1 MPELINI
8 EKIKTNLNEYKLN
21 ATRNGTKVCCAIIE
35 YSPNCIWL
43 KWIQT
48 EEQYQNKGIGS
59 FVLEYISGISLD
71 RHLNLKI
78 NGVNEEVLDFYFK
91 WYSRRADPEN
101 SNQDAVKEKFS
112 SLFDGNDSFRL
123 VLTCEDIVWRVSENN
138 LNQLSRF

>member
-35 YSPNCIWL
+35 YSPDVIWL

-78 NGVNEEVLDFYFK
+78 NAVNEEVLNFYFK
-91 WYSRRADPEN
+91 WFSRRADPEN
-101 SNQDAVKEKFS
+101 INQNAVKEKFS
-112 SLFDGNDSFRL
+112 SLLDDDDSLEL
-123 VLTCEDIVWRVSENN
+123 VLTCEDIAWQASENN
-138 LNQLSRF
+138 LNQVRRF